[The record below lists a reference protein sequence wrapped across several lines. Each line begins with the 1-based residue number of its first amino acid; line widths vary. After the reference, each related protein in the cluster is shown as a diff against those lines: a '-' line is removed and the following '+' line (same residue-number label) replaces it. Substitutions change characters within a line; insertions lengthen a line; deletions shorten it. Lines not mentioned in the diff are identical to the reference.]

1 MKFEG
6 VLKFSTPPQ
15 RLRAIAFSEG
25 ISYLVL
31 LFVAMPLK
39 YFAAQPLPVRI
50 VGSVH
55 GALFISL
62 AILTLRA
69 MRTRGKSFAWGLRI
83 GIAAVIPFG
92 TFALDRDLRAD
103 VTAYER
109 SQSSEGSIA
118 RSPASDVT
126 PR

>member
-1 MKFEG
+1 MMFEG
-6 VLKFSTPPQ
+6 VFKFSTPPQ
-15 RLRAIAFSEG
+15 RLRAIAFLEG
-25 ISYLVL
+25 LSYLVL

-39 YFAAQPLPVRI
+39 YFAHQPLAVRI

-69 MRTRGKSFAWGLRI
+69 MRTHGKRFVWGVRI

-92 TFALDRDLRAD
+92 TFALDRALLAD
-103 VTAYER
+103 VEAYE
-109 SQSSEGSIA
+109 SAQ
-118 RSPASDVT
+118 
-126 PR
+126 